1 MVQIGKRG
9 IIKNNKKIKFG
20 PDGFVIDTFKPPLRY
35 KFLAWLLD
43 PQIAYLLLLGGIA
56 GIFFEL
62 SSPGVIFPGVFGG
75 ICLLLA
81 LYALSILP
89 TNVAG
94 LLLILMGFI
103 LFILEIAVVS
113 YGLLTIGGLICL
125 FLGSTILFRFE
136 YGIGALSLKT
146 ILPSV
151 LGIGLFITIILYL
164 VTKVQLKPSP
174 LGMEAMI
181 GTIGEVIEWEDS
193 RGKIRVRG
201 EIWKAET
208 TRVNSNLDKG
218 TKVKVIGCEGL
229 TLIIEPIHS

>member
-1 MVQIGKRG
+1 
-9 IIKNNKKIKFG
+9 
-20 PDGFVIDTFKPPLRY
+20 
-35 KFLAWLLD
+35 
-43 PQIAYLLLLGGIA
+43 
-56 GIFFEL
+56 
-62 SSPGVIFPGVFGG
+62 
-75 ICLLLA
+75 
-81 LYALSILP
+81 
-89 TNVAG
+89 
-94 LLLILMGFI
+94 MGFI